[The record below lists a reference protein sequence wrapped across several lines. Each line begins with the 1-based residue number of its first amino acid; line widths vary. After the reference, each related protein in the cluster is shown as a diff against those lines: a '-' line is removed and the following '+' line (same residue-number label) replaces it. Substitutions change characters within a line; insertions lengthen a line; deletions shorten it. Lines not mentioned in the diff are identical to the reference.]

1 MKKKYKTEKTKA
13 MDIHAKK
20 SMDDTKLRQPFIKK
34 QKNLSKRKIVMKRR
48 QNPWTL
54 NSLLVNL
61 Q

>member
-1 MKKKYKTEKTKA
+1 

-34 QKNLSKRKIVMKRR
+34 QKNFSKRKIAMKRR

-54 NSLLVNL
+54 KTLYIMYW
-61 Q
+61 

>member
-1 MKKKYKTEKTKA
+1 
-13 MDIHAKK
+13 MDIHSKK

-34 QKNLSKRKIVMKRR
+34 QKNFSKRKIVMKRG

>member
-1 MKKKYKTEKTKA
+1 

-34 QKNLSKRKIVMKRR
+34 QKKLFSKKEKVMKRR

-54 NSLLVNL
+54 KTLLVNL

>member
-1 MKKKYKTEKTKA
+1 
-13 MDIHAKK
+13 MDNHAKK
-20 SMDDTKLRQPFIKK
+20 SMDDTKLRHPFIKK
-34 QKNLSKRKIVMKRR
+34 QKNISKRKIVMKRR

>member
-1 MKKKYKTEKTKA
+1 

-20 SMDDTKLRQPFIKK
+20 SMDNTKLRQPFIKK
-34 QKNLSKRKIVMKRR
+34 QKTFFKRKIVMKRR